1 VTFNPITPVLVIRNI
16 SKSDVNILGVKIRP
30 GQQKDIYQELEYDD
44 NGYCRL
50 RCGDVD
56 DRVNH

>member
-1 VTFNPITPVLVIRNI
+1 MTFNPITPVLVIRNI

-44 NGYCRL
+44 NGCFKL